1 MAATKTELFAWR
13 NKGYD
18 DGEKGRPVS
27 SSLEG
32 QSSKV
37 RATYFEGRRAAI
49 NAKTAA

>member
-27 SSLEG
+27 ESLEG

-37 RATYFEGRRAAI
+37 RAAYFEGRRRGR
-49 NAKTAA
+49 NKTAA